1 MSEHNIQRLGHHG
14 DGIAPGP
21 VFAPLTLPGEV
32 VTGTLE
38 DIVSKVR
45 EANLKSPAVFVVGE
59 VVALRDQLTV
69 LTQVAEQ
76 QRDDV
81 PGLAR
86 LALVEQQQIVP
97 LLQRIELRVR
107 A

>member
-81 PGLAR
+81 PGAPVPALA
-86 LALVEQQQIVP
+86 A
-97 LLQRIELRVR
+97 R